1 MCGKRG
7 AISFFCC
14 APGFKL
20 FLDGELRQQTIGEPR
35 PPVLEGHP
43 INTKR
48 SRPKAVIGKVEGVL
62 FVVFVENE
70 DELGTSTRIIS
81 ARAADEEE
89 VAAYFEELMY

>member
-1 MCGKRG
+1 MPGGRRG
-7 AISFFCC
+7 NA
-14 APGFKL
+14 A
-20 FLDGELRQQTIGEPR
+20 
-35 PPVLEGHP
+35 
-43 INTKR
+43 
-48 SRPKAVIGKVEGVL
+48 KVEGVL